1 MPDIPG
7 YRMTPAGGP
16 AIRTDIIDVFVFKR
30 SAASP
35 PGHHDAIFLQVLR
48 ASEPLSNTW
57 HPVMGHIEKGE
68 NAAACALRE
77 LEEELGLG
85 RADPALLGLWALEQV
100 HPFYI
105 AAIDTIV
112 MSPRFAA
119 EVATDWQPRLNDEH
133 TATRWVAA
141 SQISSMFMWPGQ
153 IAACREIIE
162 HLLPKDSLS
171 RTALRISTER

>member
-1 MPDIPG
+1 MPDVPG

-16 AIRTDIIDVFVFKR
+16 AVRTDIIDVFVFRR
-30 SAASP
+30 SAAP
-35 PGHHDAIFLQVLR
+35 RDHDAIFLQVLR
-48 ASEPLSNTW
+48 ASEPLASTW

-68 NAAACALRE
+68 TAAACALRE
-77 LEEELGLG
+77 LEEEVGLG

-105 AAIDTIV
+105 GAIDTIV

-119 EVATDWQPRLNDEH
+119 EVAGDWEPRLSDEH
-133 TATRWVAA
+133 TATRWITA
-141 SQISSMFMWPGQ
+141 SEISSCFMWPGQ

-162 HLLPKDSLS
+162 HLLPEGSLS
-171 RTALRISTER
+171 RTALRVPTE